1 MLACV
6 KFAKCREGA
15 KIPSRVDG
23 SAGLDLYACF
33 DEEYMSIKPHESKLI
48 PTGIKMAMDPDFFML
63 IEERGSTGS
72 KGIKKSAGIIDADF
86 RGEIW
91 VVIFNSTDNDL
102 FIAKESAVATIQTI
116 NANAK
121 IYPYEKA
128 IAQGL
133 ILPVPE
139 LDVEVWEESEVM
151 AVPSMR
157 GEGQLGHSGK

>member
-1 MLACV
+1 MLAV
-6 KFAKCREGA
+6 IKFAKCREGA
-15 KIPSRVDG
+15 KIPSRVEG
-23 SAGLDLYACF
+23 SAGLDFYACF
-33 DEEYMSIKPHESKLI
+33 EDDYMKIAPGESKMI
-48 PTGIKMAMDPDFFML
+48 PTGIKMAMDPDYFML

-91 VVIFNSTDNDL
+91 IVLYNSTKKDIV
-102 FIAKESAVATIQTI
+102 IAKNGKNVPLRGDEI
-116 NANAK
+116 